1 MLISDLVNISLR
13 QLYRNKRRYRGAIL
27 GTSLGIAGLITVLT
41 IGDSV
46 ESALGENLEVLGSAT
61 VVKCEWDYRKA
72 TARHVGQYFE
82 KDLDDLS
89 MLPEVI
95 AVAPAVWGQE
105 PKLTHGRK
113 STPARLVGVDT
124 RFFVAHH
131 LPVAMGRQISPR
143 DVRERRAV
151 CIIGQN
157 LQKKLFEPN
166 ESPLDKVVFMGGLS
180 FRIIGVLGGA
190 EDPDHIDTVILP
202 ISVARSK
209 IPNMHAI
216 TNVYVRAKNWDVVED
231 LHAQVQKIL
240 AANQPGYADSMRII
254 FYKERI
260 SAIQRIV
267 FIFKFFL
274 YAAIV
279 VTLLLG
285 GLGIANVMLAVVKER
300 TTEIGLRKAV
310 GATDGMIVLQFLCES
325 LSVSVLGGVVGILSG
340 AVAVEVLKGLL
351 KTEAAYNVFML
362 SIFASAVLALAL
374 GGISG
379 VIPAQ
384 AAGSMDPVEAMRFE

>member
-1 MLISDLVNISLR
+1 MLISDLIAISLR

-82 KDLDDLS
+82 KDIEDLS
-89 MLPEVI
+89 RLPGVLV
-95 AVAPAVWGQE
+95 VAPAVWGQE
-105 PKLTHGRK
+105 PKLTYGRK
-113 STPARLVGVDT
+113 STPARLIGVDS
-124 RFFVAHH
+124 RFFIAHH
-131 LPVAMGRQISPR
+131 LPVERGRQITPQ
-143 DVRERRAV
+143 DVQEKRAV

-157 LQKKLFEPN
+157 LQKKLFEPD
-166 ESPLDKVVFMGGLS
+166 EIPLDKTVRFQGLF

-190 EDPDHIDTVILP
+190 EDPDHMDTVMLP
-202 ISVARSK
+202 ISVARSQ
-209 IPNMHAI
+209 IPRMHNI
-216 TNVYVRAKNWDVVED
+216 ENLYVRAKNWDIIED
-231 LHAQVQKIL
+231 LHGEVEKVL
-240 AANQPGYADSMRII
+240 RANQPGYAESMRIF
-254 FYKERI
+254 FYKDRV

-267 FIFKFFL
+267 FMFKFFL

-310 GATDGMIVLQFLCES
+310 GATDGMVVLQFLCES
-325 LSVSVLGGVVGILSG
+325 LSVSLLGGVVGILSG
-340 AVAVEVLKGLL
+340 AAAVEVLKGLL
-351 KTEAAYNVFML
+351 NTEAAYNVFVL
-362 SIFASAVLALAL
+362 SILASALLALIL

-379 VIPAQ
+379 VVPAK
-384 AAGSMDPVEAMRFE
+384 AAGKLDPVEAMRFE